1 MKEKK
6 NVEEM
11 QDFLNA
17 LNRNIEYDDNEFTN
31 DCLDEFD
38 KK

>member
-17 LNRNIEYDDNEFTN
+17 LNRNIEYADNEFTN